1 MLCMKKL
8 IWISSWIPFETKTVM
23 FMLSIKKAANDKNIA
38 LLFVYRDWLLHQTL
52 TQQKEKS
59 NKFQVLFSVVFI
71 SWSSISLLIWY

>member
-1 MLCMKKL
+1 MKKL
-8 IWISSWIPFETKTVM
+8 IWISDWIPLETKTVM

-59 NKFQVLFSVVFI
+59 SKFQVLFSAVFI
-71 SWSSISLLIWY
+71 S